1 MNDTKDLKEK
11 FLEREFKIL
20 QMKPPETSLSLT
32 KPEPVKPEARIKKTV
47 KPTTKTT
54 KPPEIVKSPETEK
67 EIIESMIKSPEL
79 RGLFQLYD
87 IKKRQELDPISAQM
101 TEVFKMKEDIL
112 KDMEKKIEEFS
123 KQLDTYYSALKK
135 AVEEKLP
142 ESPKIK
148 DFTEPKNALE
158 AFLKGI
164 VPAVVGVIAMVKG
177 GKYGENYVYFNS
189 MIDAIRKEDERRFK
203 EAMEQ
208 WKLDFDTA
216 LREKQQKIDALR
228 VEGEAMIQKSK
239 LSMQQK
245 ELAVKSLENDLA
257 KLQKL
262 YTEAENKINK
272 FLDTVFKAWKAQEE
286 FKIRKE
292 HLRAIWA
299 GVGLRKKK
307 LGLEEEKAI
316 YQIAKLQS
324 DILKAL
330 EPYIKNE
337 DVRNAVALH
346 IIQSLGV
353 TVPPSAI
360 ETETK
365 PETLEE
371 KIRKHPEIIFPQEA
385 W

>member
-11 FLEREFKIL
+11 FLEKEFKIL

-54 KPPEIVKSPETEK
+54 KPTETVKPPETEGK
-67 EIIESMIKSPEL
+67 MIESMIKSPEL

-101 TEVFKMKEDIL
+101 TEVFKGKEDIL
-112 KDMEKKIEEFS
+112 KDMEKKTEEFS

-142 ESPKIK
+142 EPPKIK

-189 MIDAIRKEDERRFK
+189 MMDAIRKEDERRFK

-239 LSMQQK
+239 LSTQQK

-286 FKIRKE
+286 FKIKRE
-292 HLRAIWA
+292 SIWA
-299 GVGLRKKK
+299 GVGLREKEFELK
-307 LGLEEEKAI
+307 GEKAI

-353 TVPPSAI
+353 TVPPSATG
-360 ETETK
+360 TETK
-365 PETLEE
+365 SETLEE
-371 KIRKHPEIIFPQEA
+371 KIRKHPEIIFPREA